1 MRANQTL
8 KQKIRRLELR
18 EAKRK
23 HAQVTEIDTNPLQIE
38 RIKGGTG
45 KRLTLQSFI
54 ALAIRRNFGNCAT
67 ADVGAMLLED
77 ISRFT
82 VCRSES
88 KTGTALIASSR
99 LFFHAMLGDLRN
111 PSTGAFK
118 LVIHSFLQDATN
130 AGILK
135 GSKLSALILRS
146 AFLKEQPP
154 GDDVNNHFL
163 DEGWQFDD
171 WFDRIIRVADV
182 LPVVAG
188 DSGVTVAQTLKQL
201 EGLGCPTWKDIQ
213 NNPDL
218 QGQLSVQLQ
227 HVLLYCQVCVC
238 LCEGRILTHRHWH
251 HNISRLHNF
260 MTEDG
265 TNSTHVIVLHI

>member
-23 HAQVTEIDTNPLQIE
+23 HAQATEIDTNPLQIE

-99 LFFHAMLGDLRN
+99 LFFHAMLGDLTN
-111 PSTGAFK
+111 PSTGTFK

-154 GDDVNNHFL
+154 GDDVNSHFL

-227 HVLLYCQVCVC
+227 HVLLYCQLCVC

-251 HNISRLHNF
+251 HNISRL
-260 MTEDG
+260 T
-265 TNSTHVIVLHI
+265 TS

>member
-18 EAKRK
+18 EAKLN

-99 LFFHAMLGDLRN
+99 LFFHAMLGDLTN

-154 GDDVNNHFL
+154 GDDVNSHFL

-227 HVLLYCQVCVC
+227 HVLLYC
-238 LCEGRILTHRHWH
+238 
-251 HNISRLHNF
+251 F
-260 MTEDG
+260 M
-265 TNSTHVIVLHI
+265 

>member
-99 LFFHAMLGDLRN
+99 LFFHAMLGDLTN

-163 DEGWQFDD
+163 DEVGSLMTGLIASSEWLTCCQSL
-171 WFDRIIRVADV
+171 RVILE
-182 LPVVAG
+182 LP
-188 DSGVTVAQTLKQL
+188 S
-201 EGLGCPTWKDIQ
+201 
-213 NNPDL
+213 
-218 QGQLSVQLQ
+218 
-227 HVLLYCQVCVC
+227 
-238 LCEGRILTHRHWH
+238 HR
-251 HNISRLHNF
+251 L
-260 MTEDG
+260 
-265 TNSTHVIVLHI
+265 